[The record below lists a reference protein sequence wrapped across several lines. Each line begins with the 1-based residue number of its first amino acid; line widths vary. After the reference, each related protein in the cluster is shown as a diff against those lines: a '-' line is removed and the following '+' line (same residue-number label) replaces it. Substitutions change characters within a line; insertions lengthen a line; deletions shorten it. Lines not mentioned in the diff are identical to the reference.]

1 MPHVI
6 AYLSGHFPWLVNL
19 LKGIISFTEM
29 GKAMDYVTKVALD
42 LIKARREAGHTE
54 KVFIST
60 NVQ

>member
-19 LKGIISFTEM
+19 LRSIISYTEM
-29 GKAMDYVTKVALD
+29 GKAMDYVEKVALD

-54 KVFIST
+54 KVY
-60 NVQ
+60 N